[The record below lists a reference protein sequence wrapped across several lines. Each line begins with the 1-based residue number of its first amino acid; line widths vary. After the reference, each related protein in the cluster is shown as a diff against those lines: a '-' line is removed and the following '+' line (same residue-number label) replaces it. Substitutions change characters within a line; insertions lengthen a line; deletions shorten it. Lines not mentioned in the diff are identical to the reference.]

1 MYINYNAIN
10 YHRIQ
15 SKNEYDTKDLHK
27 IIHRIIDKLSLT
39 KNNKHDDIINLQPI
53 QSHIQKKVKRH
64 SKRQT
69 QRQTQ
74 SKKRHI

>member
-39 KNNKHDDIINLQPI
+39 KNNTHDDIINLQPI
-53 QSHIQKKVKRH
+53 QSQIQKKIKRH

-69 QRQTQ
+69 Q
-74 SKKRHI
+74 SKKRAI